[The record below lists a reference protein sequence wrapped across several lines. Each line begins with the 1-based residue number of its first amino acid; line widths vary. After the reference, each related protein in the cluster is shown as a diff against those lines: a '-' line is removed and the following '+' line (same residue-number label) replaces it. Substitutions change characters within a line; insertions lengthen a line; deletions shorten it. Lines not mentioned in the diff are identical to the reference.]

1 MKQAESFVFSTR
13 VVGYPIL
20 FVLLIWLVFWFEVRF
35 NVNLNMYGVRPRE
48 ITGLRGI
55 LFSPFIH
62 GDLKH
67 LFNNSVPLLVLSMSL
82 FYFYRKISWQVL
94 LIGLLITGLLTWII
108 GRPSN
113 HIGASGVIYMLAAFL
128 FFKGV
133 FSGYFRLIALSLIVV
148 FLYGGMLWYVAPIE
162 PGISWE
168 GHLSGLITG
177 FGLSLIYRKN
187 IAKKPKY
194 EWEKPEYNAENDQF
208 MQHFDENGNFI
219 EHLPEDEVEENSPE
233 DLTQDKITYRY
244 FYKESKNKKE

>member
-1 MKQAESFVFSTR
+1 MKQSEPFVFSTR
-13 VVGYPIL
+13 VVGFPIL

-35 NVNLNMYGVRPRE
+35 NVNLNIYGVRPRE
-48 ITGLRGI
+48 ISGLRGI

-94 LIGLLITGLLTWII
+94 LIGLVVTGLLTWII

-133 FSGYFRLIALSLIVV
+133 FSGYFRLVALSLIVV

-168 GHLSGLITG
+168 GHLSGLVTG
-177 FGLSLIYRKN
+177 LGLALIYRKN

-194 EWEKPEYNAENDQF
+194 EWEKPEYKAEEDLF

-219 EHLPEDEVEENSPE
+219 ENRFKQKEEDSEDNSE
-233 DLTQDKITYRY
+233 ITYRY
-244 FYKESKNKKE
+244 FYKKTEDKKE